1 MCNLVTYFFYLENRY
16 NCFFFFFL
24 NTTDSILVTE
34 DILPEE
40 LDGILVSMETGLGL
54 ALQRAKVWSKY
65 IADIITYVEKKAQ
78 LGKIL

>member
-1 MCNLVTYFFYLENRY
+1 MTLPLQLF
-16 NCFFFFFL
+16 CFF
-24 NTTDSILVTE
+24 NTTDSIPVTE